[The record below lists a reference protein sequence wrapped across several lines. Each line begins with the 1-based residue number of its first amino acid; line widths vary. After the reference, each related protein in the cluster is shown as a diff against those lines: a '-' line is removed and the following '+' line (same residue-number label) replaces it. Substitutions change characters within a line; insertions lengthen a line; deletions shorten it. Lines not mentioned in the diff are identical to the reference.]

1 MIVYLI
7 ISLLLISTSIL
18 SLLFYRKIKAL
29 QSEVKA
35 LSKMQN
41 DHNIVI
47 CKLMFHKAQDLE
59 EYETCAMIKRT
70 LPKINMNKIFE

>member
-7 ISLLLISTSIL
+7 ISLLLIGTLIC
-18 SLLFYRKIKAL
+18 FIFMYRKIKAL

-35 LSKMQN
+35 LTKMQG
-41 DHNIVI
+41 DHNIVM

-70 LPKINMNKIFE
+70 LPKINMYKIFE